1 MIFKVCTPTIEKD
14 CHKVKVKSRSLETR
28 ESCVDVV
35 RTVCEETEEVVD
47 NEVCYYVYNKESQ
60 DTEASTVEVNY
71 EVKCEEETVNTCPP
85 QSGYGYNSYCKN
97 KKMDVCYNVPKVTPA
112 KTSVTVSFPV
122 AEKKCENKP
131 VKIPKVTCSEK
142 EVIKQFLAICT
153 LSTIFNSSRIR
164 NASSFPTPWR
174 RRKNLR
180 SAPPSWGRPGARR
193 PLLSS
198 PSKCVSTSSTCPP
211 PSPPL
216 SQSTTMRPSSP
227 YSQPPSHTWDKTP
240 SSPSALF
247 IESFIY

>member
-1 MIFKVCTPTIEKD
+1 MDQKCHVEEVELYAEVVHYFRLSIFFLILNTKVCTPTIEKD

-35 RTVCEETEEVVD
+35 RTVCEESEEVVD

-131 VKIPKVTCSEK
+131 VKIPKVTCSEI
-142 EVIKQFLAICT
+142 EV
-153 LSTIFNSSRIR
+153 
-164 NASSFPTPWR
+164 
-174 RRKNLR
+174 
-180 SAPPSWGRPGARR
+180 G
-193 PLLSS
+193 
-198 PSKCVSTSSTCPP
+198 
-211 PSPPL
+211 
-216 SQSTTMRPSSP
+216 
-227 YSQPPSHTWDKTP
+227 
-240 SSPSALF
+240 
-247 IESFIY
+247 

>member
-131 VKIPKVTCSEK
+131 VKIPKVTCSEI
-142 EVIKQFLAICT
+142 EVSSAFRNIFSSCT
-153 LSTIFNSSRIR
+153 LTIFYTL
-164 NASSFPTPWR
+164 A
-174 RRKNLR
+174 
-180 SAPPSWGRPGARR
+180 G
-193 PLLSS
+193 
-198 PSKCVSTSSTCPP
+198 
-211 PSPPL
+211 
-216 SQSTTMRPSSP
+216 
-227 YSQPPSHTWDKTP
+227 
-240 SSPSALF
+240 
-247 IESFIY
+247 